1 MRNLPERLSSNED
14 VDLFQLVGWLWAQ
27 KMLIAAVTV
36 IVALGALAYAL
47 LSTPVY
53 QAKVAVQ
60 PPSQDD
66 ISQVNIGRGEGTGL
80 GKLSVKDVYA
90 IFLGNLQSQAL
101 RRHFFRDVYLPSLGE
116 AGRQGSQDVL
126 YAEFNRV
133 LTVATVSPLAPDR
146 FYVAADLPDPK
157 VAAQW
162 VAQYAQMASDWAKRD
177 LSKDLRADAVST
189 ANNLERQI
197 SGDREVARNAR
208 EDQIIRL
215 SEALNV
221 AKTIGLDKPPLISN
235 SLVTEVSAGMNG
247 TLTYMRGVK
256 ALEAE
261 IDNLRKRRS
270 DDPFVKDLRERQETM
285 NFYRDLQLNTEAVQV
300 YRQDGA
306 IEVPDRP
313 IKPKKSLIVML
324 GAVAGLL
331 LGVCLALYR
340 GVRSARP
347 RAA

>member
-1 MRNLPERLSSNED
+1 M
-14 VDLFQLVGWLWAQ
+14 
-27 KMLIAAVTV
+27 
-36 IVALGALAYAL
+36 
-47 LSTPVY
+47 
-53 QAKVAVQ
+53 
-60 PPSQDD
+60 
-66 ISQVNIGRGEGTGL
+66 
-80 GKLSVKDVYA
+80 
-90 IFLGNLQSQAL
+90 
-101 RRHFFRDVYLPSLGE
+101 
-116 AGRQGSQDVL
+116 
-126 YAEFNRV
+126 
-133 LTVATVSPLAPDR
+133 
-146 FYVAADLPDPK
+146 
-157 VAAQW
+157 AAQW

-197 SGDREVARNAR
+197 KGARETARNLR

-235 SLVTEVSAGMNG
+235 TLVTEVSAGMDG
-247 TLTYMRGVK
+247 SLTYMRGAK
-256 ALEAE
+256 ALESE
-261 IDNLRKRRS
+261 IDNLRKRQS

-324 GAVAGLL
+324 GTVAGLL

-340 GVRSARP
+340 GARSARL